1 MMETEAEGVVDID
14 DRPAIE
20 NFDMMVLDDN
30 QKKKVVNNNSGG
42 NKGLKRNLNGG
53 DIEAVPQRGRG
64 RPKKASGSGSSLNN
78 NNNSN
83 EFFGPLWGKQR
94 KGGKYEDE
102 DNKGAITLATSGDD
116 KVNVG
121 VDVNVAPC
129 YSEGLDYV
137 ENYEDDDYNGK
148 RRVRNQ

>member
-1 MMETEAEGVVDID
+1 METEAEGVVDID
-14 DRPAIE
+14 NRPAIE

-64 RPKKASGSGSSLNN
+64 RPKKSSGSGSSLNN

-94 KGGKYEDE
+94 KGCKYEDE
-102 DNKGAITLATSGDD
+102 DNKGAITLATSDED
-116 KVNVG
+116 KVNV
-121 VDVNVAPC
+121 
-129 YSEGLDYV
+129 
-137 ENYEDDDYNGK
+137 ENYEDDYNGK